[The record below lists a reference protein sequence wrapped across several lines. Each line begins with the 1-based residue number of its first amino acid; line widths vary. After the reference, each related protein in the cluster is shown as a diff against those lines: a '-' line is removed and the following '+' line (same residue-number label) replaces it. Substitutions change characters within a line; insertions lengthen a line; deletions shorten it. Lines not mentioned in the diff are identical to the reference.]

1 MSNLADVRQAEGAPA
16 PAPAATTDGEPAER
30 PMSHWI
36 APVLVALIGAFMS
49 ILDSSIVN
57 VAIPTI
63 MNVFNVGT
71 SEVQWVSTIYML
83 ALGVVVPFSGWL
95 GDRIGFKRLYVFS
108 MGAFVVGSMFC
119 SLAWDFNS
127 L

>member
-1 MSNLADVRQAEGAPA
+1 MSKQAGAGRSARTSA
-16 PAPAATTDGEPAER
+16 PFQAAAHGEEVAER

-36 APVLVALIGAFMS
+36 APVFVALIGAFMS

-71 SEVQWVSTIYML
+71 SDVQWVSTIYML

-95 GDRIGFKRLYVFS
+95 GDRIGFKRLYILS

-119 SLAWDFNS
+119 SLSWT
-127 L
+127 